1 MSKEM
6 IDAITDGDNL
16 SAENEFKN
24 LISTKIGDALEVKRA
39 ELARSISSE
48 RVSSRLRSI
57 RVASPSPG
65 TIL

>member
-24 LISTKIGDALEVKRA
+24 LISAKIGDALEVKRA
-39 ELARSISSE
+39 ELASTFVKNGEVSSE
-48 RVSSRLRSI
+48 ED
-57 RVASPSPG
+57 
-65 TIL
+65 

>member
-1 MSKEM
+1 M

-39 ELARSISSE
+39 ELASTFVKAINQE
-48 RVSSRLRSI
+48 PFPMILRKI
-57 RVASPSPG
+57 
-65 TIL
+65 

>member
-24 LISTKIGDALEVKRA
+24 LISTKINKYLN
-39 ELARSISSE
+39 
-48 RVSSRLRSI
+48 
-57 RVASPSPG
+57 VA
-65 TIL
+65 